1 MVELRILSGL
11 HRGAVLPLDDAPYLI
26 GASDDA
32 DVVLTDSGI
41 AERHAVLSAAGSAW
55 VLTVEGG
62 QIYSS
67 ESNSAQTAIDLE
79 GGGFARI
86 GDIWISIAEEG
97 APWDK
102 PPPLPEPEDFDLNE
116 DAPVSEQSSEQAASK
131 VERGLGRRVMLG
143 GVAVATAFFA
153 VAAYAITAKL
163 ETASQ
168 SRDASL
174 SKVQQFGSM
183 PGTAQSAP
191 STRNLEPKEL
201 QTAFRRRLAEA
212 DLLGHF
218 DMELQDRAWSMQ
230 ANLGAEES
238 SRFNRILSTFIAENH
253 IDFPIRANLVGAE
266 AMLPFEIRQVVSG
279 ANPNIVTKE
288 GQRLF
293 VGEEFRGVRVIAIED
308 NHLIFAGKRKIE
320 MNW

>member
-32 DVVLTDSGI
+32 DVVLADDGI

-55 VLTVEGG
+55 VLTVEKGR
-62 QIYSS
+62 IFSS
-67 ESNSAQTAIDLE
+67 ESNKEQTAIDLRA
-79 GGGFARI
+79 GTFARI
-86 GDIWISIAEEG
+86 GDIWIAIAEEG

-102 PPPLPEPEDFDLNE
+102 PPPSPEPEDFDLKE
-116 DAPVSEQSSEQAASK
+116 ERQASEQAPEITASK
-131 VERGLGRRVMLG
+131 SEHSLGRRVLLG
-143 GVAVATAFFA
+143 AVAVATVFFA

-168 SRDASL
+168 TRDAALAS
-174 SKVQQFGSM
+174 VQQLGAV
-183 PGTAQSAP
+183 PGAARTAQSAK
-191 STRNLEPKEL
+191 TLDPKGL
-201 QTAFRRRLAEA
+201 QVAFRQRLAEA
-212 DLLGHF
+212 DLLGRF
-218 DMELQDRAWSMQ
+218 DMDLQDRAWNMQ
-230 ANLGAEES
+230 ANLGAEEAG
-238 SRFNRILSTFIAENH
+238 RFNRILSSFIKENR
-253 IDFPIRANLVGAE
+253 IDFPVHASLVGAE

-293 VGEEFRGVRVIAIED
+293 IGEEFRGVRVIAIED
-308 NHLIFAGKRKIE
+308 NHLVFAGKRKIE